1 MLSDVV
7 AEQVNRARK
16 RHGWNR
22 GELAK
27 RCRKLG
33 APQLTEAAITN
44 IETGRRDADGRRR
57 REVTVDEL
65 VIFGRALG
73 VPPVLLAFPV
83 GSQPTV
89 EAFPGVEA
97 PTWGAAR
104 WFTGEAPWG
113 AWPDESGKRTAASEQ
128 DFRTTTR
135 APRRLTSTGVTWR
148 TTCPGRPRAPK
159 SVASSAPSVRRGWA
173 RRARFELSERPCGS
187 SASQRRMSRK
197 SSGTSTPTSSCE
209 RRITSG

>member
-128 DFRTTTR
+128 DFQDYNQGATPIDLYRRHVAHYLSWAAASAEERGIQR
-135 APRRLTSTGVTWR
+135 A
-148 TTCPGRPRAPK
+148 
-159 SVASSAPSVRRGWA
+159 
-173 RRARFELSERPCGS
+173 ERPTRLGEEGTIR
-187 SASQRRMSRK
+187 AIRK
-197 SSGTSTPTSSCE
+197 TMRQFGLTAPDVPE
-209 RRITSG
+209 ELRHLDADEQL